1 MFISLNVGVVFI
13 GVMIVI
19 FYCYYKIYKAVKK
32 IRKIAAPILKK
43 IESAPQM
50 ILAVQIPLT

>member
-1 MFISLNVGVVFI
+1 
-13 GVMIVI
+13 MIYMI

-50 ILAVQIPLT
+50 ILAVQIPPT